1 MQTTALWLIL
11 ALGAQEPFRVYKPVV
26 SQCPASWID
35 AVSAE
40 VATSEVISLVDVK
53 GLKRSIGIP
62 MALRSCNTSIYGDY
76 VFEGNVPPEAIKSF
90 LAAPPKGAVGL
101 SLPGSENDR
110 ESKRVYLF
118 YEDGNYTLFGT
129 Y

>member
-1 MQTTALWLIL
+1 ML
-11 ALGAQEPFRVYKPVV
+11 ALGAQEPFWVYKPVV

-90 LAAPPKGAVGL
+90 LAAPSRGGRRPQPA
-101 SLPGSENDR
+101 
-110 ESKRVYLF
+110 
-118 YEDGNYTLFGT
+118 
-129 Y
+129 